1 MNKAEDFTT
10 WTKPFPRDVSAFG
23 EVSSNN
29 RTITFNKAFY
39 IYGIKFAAEAF
50 CKETWE
56 PSSNAPTGTFGT
68 IKYPDKTLK
77 VDIKLTLY
85 NGKTEYTNPIYI
97 NVKGYDGFSGGYT
110 KNGIIKTG
118 YRIKKVEVIV
128 NGEGTEFRRED
139 GGPIYGWI
147 ETGYGKVWGI
157 IGFWTWGVTT
167 TTSVNVKS
175 LHIYEYPYIDSGM
188 RIAGA
193 NGKIYTPAE
202 TVFPSPLRIFHKRVR
217 NIMLVPL
224 GCDYASVF
232 KIKTK
237 DGIQAITTLS

>member
-1 MNKAEDFTT
+1 MNKAEYFTT

-29 RTITFNKAFY
+29 QTITFNKAFY

-77 VDIKLTLY
+77 VDIKLTLD
-85 NGKTEYTNPIYI
+85 NGITEYTNPIYI
-97 NVKGYDGFSGGYT
+97 NVQGYDGFSGGYT
-110 KNGIIKTG
+110 ANGIIKTG
-118 YRIKKVEVIV
+118 YKIKKVEVIV
-128 NGEGTEFRRED
+128 HGEGIDFRREH
-139 GGPIYGWI
+139 GGLIYGNI
-147 ETGYGKVWGI
+147 G
-157 IGFWTWGVTT
+157 GFWGVIGSWSWGVTT
-167 TTSVNVKS
+167 TTSVNVKA
-175 LHIYEYPYIDSGM
+175 LHIYEHPYIDSGM

-193 NGKIYTPAE
+193 NGKIYIPAE

>member
-1 MNKAEDFTT
+1 MNKAEYFTT

-29 RTITFNKAFY
+29 RAITFNKAFY
-39 IYGIKFAAEAF
+39 IYGIKFAASAS
-50 CKETWE
+50 CKEEWR

-68 IKYPDKTLK
+68 VKYPDKTLK
-77 VDIKLTLY
+77 VDLRLTLD
-85 NGKTEYTNPIYI
+85 NDKVEYTNPIYI
-97 NVKGYDGFSGGYT
+97 NVQGYDGFSGGYT
-110 KNGIIKTG
+110 ENGIIKTG
-118 YRIKKVEVIV
+118 YKIKKVEVIIH
-128 NGEGTEFRRED
+128 GEGTTFRQEN
-139 GGPIYGWI
+139 GGTIYGWI
-147 ETGYGKVWGI
+147 YTGYGKVWGV

-167 TTSVNVKS
+167 TTFVNVKK

-193 NGKIYTPAE
+193 NGKVYTPAE

-232 KIKTK
+232 KIQTRG
-237 DGIQAITTLS
+237 GIQAITTLS

>member
-1 MNKAEDFTT
+1 M
-10 WTKPFPRDVSAFG
+10 
-23 EVSSNN
+23 
-29 RTITFNKAFY
+29 
-39 IYGIKFAAEAF
+39 YGIVI
-50 CKETWE
+50 
-56 PSSNAPTGTFGT
+56 S
-68 IKYPDKTLK
+68 LK
-77 VDIKLTLY
+77 GLTLY
-85 NGKTEYTNPIYI
+85 NGKTEYTSPIYI

-128 NGEGTEFRRED
+128 HGEGTDFRREN
-139 GGPIYGWI
+139 GGNIEGWI
-147 ETGYGKVWGI
+147 PVPGGKVWGI

-167 TTSVNVKS
+167 TTFVNVQT

-188 RIAGA
+188 RIAGV
-193 NGKIYTPAE
+193 NGKVYTPAE
-202 TVFPSPLRIFHKRVR
+202 TVFSSPLRIFHKRVR
-217 NIMLVPL
+217 NIMLVSL